1 MVVKTKVH
9 EIKNVSLV
17 YNIEFASC
25 AILWLVCC
33 FVQWFSYVLFLLL
46 EQCCCK
52 KQQKSPRQE
61 TGFGDRGSL
70 KVLNDT
76 KLVLSDPL
84 NHLRS
89 IWYHSEPSG
98 VPYSPNQFLAL
109 DFFLSFL
116 TARQL

>member
-1 MVVKTKVH
+1 MFVKTKVH

-17 YNIEFASC
+17 YNIESASC

-33 FVQWFSYVLFLLL
+33 FVQWLSYVLFLLL
-46 EQCCCK
+46 EHCCCK
-52 KQQKSPRQE
+52 KQQKIPRQE
-61 TGFGDRGSL
+61 TDLGDKGSL
-70 KVLNDT
+70 KFLNDN

-89 IWYHSEPSG
+89 SWYHSEPSG
-98 VPYSPNQFLAL
+98 VPYSSNQFSCSGL
-109 DFFLSFL
+109 FLSFL